1 MIITGAEEKISMD
14 TIMRQIISETPNE
27 NPIKYV
33 LLVLGF
39 LSLIAAFSVA
49 GFVNEPLYMFKV
61 TTIVGVICGLIALPL
76 GFKLTNVRFIIR
88 RNPNLVV
95 A

>member
-1 MIITGAEEKISMD
+1 
-14 TIMRQIISETPNE
+14 MRQIINETPNE
-27 NPIKYV
+27 NPIKCV

-39 LSLIAAFSVA
+39 LSLIATFSVA

-61 TTIVGVICGLIALPL
+61 TTAIGVICGLIALPV
-76 GFKLTNVRFIIR
+76 GFKLSDIMSIPKQ
-88 RNPNLVV
+88 NPDSVI

>member
-1 MIITGAEEKISMD
+1 MRKKFSMD
-14 TIMRQIISETPNE
+14 AIMRPKIIETPNE
-27 NPIKYV
+27 NPIKCV

-39 LSLIAAFSVA
+39 LSLIATFSVA

-61 TTIVGVICGLIALPL
+61 TTAVGVICGLIALPV
-76 GFKLTNVRFIIR
+76 GNKLIDIMSITKQ
-88 RNPNLVV
+88 NPDSVT